1 MAAAAPEGSAPVSE
15 LASRI
20 FVALDY
26 PSLEQAEAAARTLS
40 PTGCRFKIGLELF
53 CRVGPEGV
61 RRLQEVTGPVLLDLK
76 LHDIPRTVERAVRAV
91 AGLGAWGVTLHA
103 FGGPVMLRAA
113 VAAAA
118 EASPEGRRLRC
129 LAVTVLTSLDEQVLH
144 ALGVRGS
151 MREQVQSLARLGAAA
166 GCDGAV
172 ASPQE
177 VRIVRDV
184 VPPEFLIVTP
194 GVRPLGATR
203 GDQARVATPAEAVAA
218 GADALVIGRPVTE
231 AADPPGALAAILAEM
246 AGS

>member
-1 MAAAAPEGSAPVSE
+1 MAE
-15 LASRI
+15 LASRV

-26 PSLEQAEAAARTLS
+26 PSLEQAEMAARRLS
-40 PTGCRFKIGLELF
+40 PAGCRFKIGLELF
-53 CRVGPEGV
+53 CRVGPDGV

-103 FGGPVMLRAA
+103 FGGPVMLGAA

-118 EASPEGRRLRC
+118 ETTTADRRLRC

-151 MREQVQSLARLGAAA
+151 VRDQVRSLARLGAAA

-177 VRIVRDV
+177 IGVIRDV
-184 VPPEFLIVTP
+184 VPPDFLIVTP
-194 GVRPLGATR
+194 GVRPLGAAR

-218 GADALVIGRPVTE
+218 GADAVVIGRPVTE
-231 AADPPGALAAILAEM
+231 AADPPEALAAILAEM
-246 AGS
+246 ARS